1 MRGTIRLFWRV
12 IALCLVGVG
21 LVGVILPGLPTVVFL
36 LMAAWCA
43 SKGWP
48 ELEVWLLN
56 HPSYGLTIR
65 NWREFG
71 SVPRKAKVLASVMIS
86 FSCLLLWLSSLSYYI
101 KLSLSIVLGFVILW
115 LWYRPELS
123 LDN

>member
-1 MRGTIRLFWRV
+1 
-12 IALCLVGVG
+12 
-21 LVGVILPGLPTVVFL
+21 
-36 LMAAWCA
+36 MAAWCA

-56 HPSYGLTIR
+56 HPSYGLAIR